1 MSPFSRRL
9 PDQLLLSV
17 LISMKKNQNQKQMRR
32 NHQKWTRRLQNISGS
47 FRTRQKE
54 RQGSPG
60 KEGKE
65 NGLYCH
71 RCRNADPAY
80 FGKDHGLFYCRKC
93 LEFGRLPAGVP
104 VVPAKLSH
112 RVWKGKPVLE
122 FELTPLQKQA
132 SRRALE
138 VLQSGR
144 DALIFAAAGAGKTE
158 ITLESICWALSEGKK
173 VGFAISRRQ
182 VVVEIAGRLKK
193 NFPELSVIPVCEGY
207 TEITDADLIVCTT
220 HQLYRYAG
228 CFDLLILDELDAF
241 PYAGNEVLE
250 NIAAASCR
258 GNRLMLSAT
267 PDEKSLQEVEA
278 GKMEIIELFSR
289 PHGKPLCV
297 PQIVYGSPVILFLRS
312 LLVLFRLVRHENRQ
326 VLYYVPRKRD
336 GIWVS
341 RVLGLFFQTGWIS
354 SSSENKDEIM
364 DRFRSGKTRVL
375 VCTTLLE
382 RGITVP
388 SVQVLVYLAD
398 HSVFTM
404 ASLIQIFGR
413 VGRSMKDPDGMG
425 ICYCRRKSEEVRRC
439 VNQLNWMNRSAG
451 HA

>member
-1 MSPFSRRL
+1 
-9 PDQLLLSV
+9 
-17 LISMKKNQNQKQMRR
+17 
-32 NHQKWTRRLQNISGS
+32 
-47 FRTRQKE
+47 
-54 RQGSPG
+54 
-60 KEGKE
+60 
-65 NGLYCH
+65 
-71 RCRNADPAY
+71 
-80 FGKDHGLFYCRKC
+80 
-93 LEFGRLPAGVP
+93 
-104 VVPAKLSH
+104 
-112 RVWKGKPVLE
+112 
-122 FELTPLQKQA
+122 
-132 SRRALE
+132 
-138 VLQSGR
+138 
-144 DALIFAAAGAGKTE
+144 
-158 ITLESICWALSEGKK
+158 
-173 VGFAISRRQ
+173 
-182 VVVEIAGRLKK
+182 
-193 NFPELSVIPVCEGY
+193 
-207 TEITDADLIVCTT
+207 
-220 HQLYRYAG
+220 
-228 CFDLLILDELDAF
+228 
-241 PYAGNEVLE
+241 
-250 NIAAASCR
+250 
-258 GNRLMLSAT
+258 MLSAT

>member
-1 MSPFSRRL
+1 MLFSDFASDLRL
-9 PDQLLLSV
+9 DGV
-17 LISMKKNQNQKQMRR
+17 LITMKKNSKQITILKKRIR
-32 NHQKWTRRLQNISGS
+32 ELCLSHTAEK
-47 FRTRQKE
+47 KV
-54 RQGSPG
+54 PG
-60 KEGKE
+60 KQQKT
-65 NGLYCH
+65 NALFCH
-71 RCRNADPAY
+71 RCHNSDPSL
-80 FGKDHGLFYCRKC
+80 FGNDHGLYYCRKC
-93 LEFGRLPAGVP
+93 LDFGRLPAGVP
-104 VVPAKLSH
+104 VVPGRLSQ

-122 FELTPLQKQA
+122 FELTPLQKAA
-132 SRRALE
+132 SKRAVE
-138 VLQSGR
+138 VLKSGR

-158 ITLESICWALSEGKK
+158 ITLESICWALAEGKK

-193 NFPELSVIPVCEGY
+193 NFPELSVIPVCEGF
-207 TEITDADLIVCTT
+207 TKITDADLIVCTT

-267 PDEKSLQEVEA
+267 PDEKSLQEVKE

-297 PQIVYGSPVILFLRS
+297 PQIVYGSSVLLFLRS
-312 LLVLFRLVRHENRQ
+312 LLVLFRLVKKENKQ

-336 GIWVS
+336 GAKICRILS
-341 RVLGLFFQTGWIS
+341 LFFKTSWIS
-354 SSSENKDEIM
+354 SSSKGKDEIM
-364 DRFRSGKTRVL
+364 DTFRSGKTRVL

-388 SVQVLVYLAD
+388 SVQVLVYMAD

-413 VGRSMKDPDGMG
+413 VGRSMKDPYGVG
-425 ICYCRRKSEEVRRC
+425 ICYCRRKSKEVERC
-439 VNQLNWMNRSAG
+439 VNQLKWMNESVG
-451 HA
+451 SV

>member
-1 MSPFSRRL
+1 M
-9 PDQLLLSV
+9 
-17 LISMKKNQNQKQMRR
+17 NQKR
-32 NHQKWTRRLQNISGS
+32 
-47 FRTRQKE
+47 KE
-54 RQGSPG
+54 TGKRSPG
-60 KEGKE
+60 LLQKTRTLLME
-65 NGLYCH
+65 NQEEKSRKQDGTESGLYCH
-71 RCRNADPAY
+71 RCANTDPAY
-80 FGKDHGLFYCRKC
+80 FGKDHGLYYCRKC
-93 LEFGRLPAGVP
+93 LDFGRLPAGVP
-104 VVPAKLSH
+104 VTPARLSQ
-112 RVWKGKPVLE
+112 RVWKGSPVLE
-122 FELTPLQKQA
+122 FELTPLQKKA
-132 SRRALE
+132 SRQALE

-158 ITLESICWALSEGKK
+158 ITLESICWALSLGKK

-193 NFPELSVIPVCEGY
+193 NFPELSVIAVCEGF

-267 PDEKSLQEVEA
+267 PDEKSLQQVKE
-278 GKMEIIELFSR
+278 GRMEIIELFSR

-297 PQIVYGSPVILFLRS
+297 PQIVYGPALILFVRS
-312 LLVLFRLVRHENRQ
+312 LLVLFRLVRQENRQ

-336 GIWVS
+336 GAKVRAILS
-341 RVLGLFFQTGWIS
+341 LFFPTGWIS
-354 SSSENKDEIM
+354 SSSSNKDEIM
-364 DRFRSGKTRVL
+364 DAFRSGKTRVL

-388 SVQVLVYLAD
+388 SVQVMVYLAD

-413 VGRSMKDPDGMG
+413 VGRSMKDPHGLG
-425 ICYCRRKSEEVRRC
+425 ICYCRKKSREVQRC
-439 VNQLNWMNRSAG
+439 VDQLNWMNESAAG
-451 HA
+451 A